1 MRRQDVIYENGADRR
16 VGVGAIVVMRSQ
28 GGGRRKR
35 LAISN
40 LTNNSA
46 IGDSINGTAVPT
58 EDDGAFFA
66 VFLTRGCC
74 SPSAK
79 PRNCLVNV

>member
-1 MRRQDVIYENGADRR
+1 MWRRDVIYENGVDRR
-16 VGVGAIVVMRSQ
+16 VGVGAIVVMRLQ
-28 GGGRRKR
+28 GGRRRKR

-58 EDDGAFFA
+58 EDGAFFA
-66 VFLTRGCC
+66 VFLTRGC
-74 SPSAK
+74 SPSVK